1 MIVNAINNG
10 AYKIIFEAAMA
21 KNGGSGI
28 PLKTINKITIYRR
41 TALQPGYTVQNR
53 NQILKRLISFSI
65 QTIVFFML
73 FSFSYAQDASNDQ
86 TEQWINEKK
95 AAFKEMGMEM
105 FRPKEYF
112 CDGNRPGCVVK
123 KGEKLRPGTS
133 PCLHMG
139 NIYAGDIPSKA
150 EAEIIKL
157 GGKFNQEVK
166 TEDGSIIRVFKLPGV
181 KQDEPMPYIFI
192 QIKNKK
198 VISVQL
204 TGESTYADIG
214 FSSLKLGDSSEK
226 VVLILCEP
234 IKKIDVPDVQ
244 SVRWEWGTGFS
255 IEIKDGKVYSIK
267 INKY

>member
-1 MIVNAINNG
+1 MKNN
-10 AYKIIFEAAMA
+10 
-21 KNGGSGI
+21 S
-28 PLKTINKITIYRR
+28 
-41 TALQPGYTVQNR
+41 
-53 NQILKRLISFSI
+53 
-65 QTIVFFML
+65 
-73 FSFSYAQDASNDQ
+73 
-86 TEQWINEKK
+86 
-95 AAFKEMGMEM
+95 
-105 FRPKEYF
+105 
-112 CDGNRPGCVVK
+112 
-123 KGEKLRPGTS
+123 
-133 PCLHMG
+133 
-139 NIYAGDIPSKA
+139 AGDIPSKA